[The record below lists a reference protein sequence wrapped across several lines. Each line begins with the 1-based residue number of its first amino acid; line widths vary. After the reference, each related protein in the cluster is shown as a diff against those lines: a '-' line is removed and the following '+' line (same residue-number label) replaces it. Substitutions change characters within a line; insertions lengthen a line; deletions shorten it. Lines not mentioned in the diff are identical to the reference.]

1 VLTICPHRL
10 YEALLYRGILIPD
23 LLIQKGFCGLIKEF
37 FIPSFPSPEKQTK
50 RLFDALS
57 HLKHLEMLS
66 IEDDLPHLDSHSG
79 RLNSFRSSL
88 SSFLWRTFGNTL
100 LTLEVKIWDFKAAE
114 ALLHSTGIF
123 CRLTHLVIFLQGY
136 NFVAPMAPFF
146 SFVDSLC
153 PMVETLWISIV
164 FIEGVTDLG
173 SSTKDNLELLD
184 SDYSFDW
191 KCLGRLLQ
199 NNPKI
204 QELCVGQYGWQD
216 PPMPGLLNDS
226 VSSEKDVGRHLPVLP
241 ILHTLSLDFGSAEIK
256 GDVIKYFG
264 ALTSNTLTTLSMSQH
279 FLSYQD
285 VKLILK
291 IFNRCD
297 ILVDLQLGISCLTSQ
312 LVDLLAEHCPS
323 LEKLALY
330 ADGYYL
336 GEDQV
341 SCSL

>member
-1 VLTICPHRL
+1 
-10 YEALLYRGILIPD
+10 
-23 LLIQKGFCGLIKEF
+23 
-37 FIPSFPSPEKQTK
+37 
-50 RLFDALS
+50 
-57 HLKHLEMLS
+57 
-66 IEDDLPHLDSHSG
+66 
-79 RLNSFRSSL
+79 
-88 SSFLWRTFGNTL
+88 
-100 LTLEVKIWDFKAAE
+100 
-114 ALLHSTGIF
+114 
-123 CRLTHLVIFLQGY
+123 
-136 NFVAPMAPFF
+136 
-146 SFVDSLC
+146 
-153 PMVETLWISIV
+153 
-164 FIEGVTDLG
+164 
-173 SSTKDNLELLD
+173 
-184 SDYSFDW
+184 
-191 KCLGRLLQ
+191 
-199 NNPKI
+199 
-204 QELCVGQYGWQD
+204 
-216 PPMPGLLNDS
+216 MPGLLNDS

-341 SCSL
+341 TLFAQEMAERENHSHIGNVYNRWQLLELTMFPELGDFAYYHNSWSIMCAIANAVPSIRTLSGRDRSTFATRCQHQSLGLQ